1 MQKVKENQKRLN
13 KIRKVSSFLGNLV
26 FINKMMSTT
35 TRNVLK
41 DLNFNFEFYGF
52 YDLLN
57 IAVFK

>member
-26 FINKMMSTT
+26 LINKMMSTT